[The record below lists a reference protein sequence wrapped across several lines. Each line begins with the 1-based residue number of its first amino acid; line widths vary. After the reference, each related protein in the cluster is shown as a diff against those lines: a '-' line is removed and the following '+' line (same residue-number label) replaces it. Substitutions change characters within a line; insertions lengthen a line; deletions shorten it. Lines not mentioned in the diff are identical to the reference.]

1 LPLTAETDCSKAME
15 LMKRTI
21 PNTFVYAFRITVIS
35 ELLRERDIGFIKVS
49 REANMAKHELAK
61 VGQVKRSHRLN
72 IDLRYG

>member
-1 LPLTAETDCSKAME
+1 ME
-15 LMKRTI
+15 LMKKTI
-21 PNTFVYAFRITVIS
+21 PNTFSHTVTS
-35 ELLRERDIGFIKVS
+35 ELLRERDIGIIKVS